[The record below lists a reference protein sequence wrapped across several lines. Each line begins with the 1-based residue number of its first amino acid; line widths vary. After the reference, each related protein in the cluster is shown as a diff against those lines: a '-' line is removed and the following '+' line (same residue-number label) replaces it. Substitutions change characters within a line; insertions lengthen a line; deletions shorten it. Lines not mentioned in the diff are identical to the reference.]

1 MLVLTRKQRQQISV
15 GDNITITVLKVK
27 GQAVRIGIE
36 APDGVRIL
44 RAELNAT
51 EELSES
57 EVPAVKGALQ
67 RTSQNAR
74 RSRLGSE
81 TDTTSDCEVSH
92 SGRNDSGLPLERA
105 SLRMEPVSLLSF
117 R

>member
-1 MLVLTRKQRQQISV
+1 MLVLTRKQRQQITI

-51 EELSES
+51 EEIADCE
-57 EVPAVKGALQ
+57 EPAVESS
-67 RTSQNAR
+67 SQLTAQNGR
-74 RSRLGSE
+74 RSRVGRESQAGSQCSKSNP
-81 TDTTSDCEVSH
+81 TH
-92 SGRNDSGLPLERA
+92 GLPVDRA
-105 SLRMEPVSLLSF
+105 ANRLQPVSLLSF